1 MLTRCRAECQALQV
15 RGSAGSS
22 QGRACP
28 EIGSR
33 AGAAPCRA
41 RSRARGWARP
51 LPATYPKC
59 PHRNGSIPI
68 AQTAPT
74 LQRVYMTG
82 QSHCARVDTHTIS
95 ISVSVS
101 VNSLKPYITTRLSR
115 HTLQPTRDRATRV
128 TMSNNTYNNTNTYIH
143 IYIYIYYLYVFS
155 MFTLCTHVYYCVLV
169 CTCVLLFTL
178 VHVSTQ
184 GTLLGCVLVLLHWD
198 ALNSKKY
205 TVHTIFSMQRTQ

>member
-1 MLTRCRAECQALQV
+1 MRNAETHYTRCLPAAVPSVRHCRCTARLARA
-15 RGSAGSS
+15 
-22 QGRACP
+22 
-28 EIGSR
+28 R
-33 AGAAPCRA
+33 AGHAPRLDREPVPRTAEA

-143 IYIYIYYLYVFS
+143 TYIYLLPICILYVYPVYS
-155 MFTLCTHVYYCVLV
+155 CVLLCTHVYL
-169 CTCVLLFTL
+169 CTPVYF
-178 VHVSTQ
+178 ST
-184 GTLLGCVLVLLHWD
+184 
-198 ALNSKKY
+198 
-205 TVHTIFSMQRTQ
+205 R

>member
-1 MLTRCRAECQALQV
+1 MRNALHTLPTRCRLECQALQV
-15 RGSAGSS
+15 HRSAGSS

-28 EIGSR
+28 EIRSR

-59 PHRNGSIPI
+59 PHIKGSIPI

-74 LQRVYMTG
+74 LQRVCMTG
-82 QSHCARVDTHTIS
+82 WSHCARVNTYRIS
-95 ISVSVS
+95 ISVSMP

-115 HTLQPTRDRATRV
+115 HTLQSARDRATR
-128 TMSNNTYNNTNTYIH
+128 TTKTKNTYNNTNTYIH

-155 MFTLCTHVYYCVLV
+155 MFTLCTHVYSCVLV

-178 VHVSTQ
+178 VHASTQ
-184 GTLLGCVLVLLHWD
+184 GTL
-198 ALNSKKY
+198 
-205 TVHTIFSMQRTQ
+205 